1 MSCGCG
7 TCNEC
12 KSIKMPIG
20 PKGPTGDQGA
30 RGATGATGPQG
41 PQGIAGT
48 NGTDAVPLPGF
59 YGYLTPDS
67 IPINAAT
74 RPQSGLNISG
84 YTEVY
89 DDTSSFVPAT
99 GVWTCPT
106 TGRYDLNA
114 TCKLVHGDGNWGN
127 GFTALAIIDAASLVN
142 VYCAD
147 YQHTDTSTTD
157 ICITTCRQGVQITA
171 GATIGVRFLNHA
183 NYNYVAN
190 VGDFITFSIRKV
202 K

>member
-12 KSIKMPIG
+12 KSIKLPIG
-20 PKGPTGDQGA
+20 PKGPTGDKGA
-30 RGATGATGPQG
+30 TGNTGATGAKGPTGD
-41 PQGIAGT
+41 AGA

-59 YGYLTPDS
+59 FASVTPDS
-67 IPINAAT
+67 LPIDVDV
-74 RPQSGLNISG
+74 RPQSGLNITG

-89 DDTSSFVPAT
+89 DDTSSFIPAT
-99 GVWTCPT
+99 GIWTCPT

-114 TCKLVHGDGNWGN
+114 TCKLVAEGNWGN
-127 GFTALAIIDAASLVN
+127 GFVALAIVDAASLVN

-147 YQHTDTSTTD
+147 YQHTDNEVTD
-157 ICITTCRQGVQITA
+157 LTITTCRQGSVINA
-171 GATIGVRFLNHA
+171 GATIQVRFLNHSNH
-183 NYNYVAN
+183 NYNAAI
-190 VGDFITFSIRKV
+190 GDFITFSIRKI